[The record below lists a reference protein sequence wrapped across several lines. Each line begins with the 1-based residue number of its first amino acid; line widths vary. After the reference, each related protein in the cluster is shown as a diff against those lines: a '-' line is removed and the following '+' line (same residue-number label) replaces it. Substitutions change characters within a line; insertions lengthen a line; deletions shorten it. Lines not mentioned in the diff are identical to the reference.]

1 MPYREEHYNEGPAP
15 KAYPQVKHDKP
26 IHIVTVGL
34 AIEGDDPVG
43 YLIWQGHAMEWY
55 TNVGPRDGWRY
66 DVRAQ
71 VEGIIADGLDRGLE
85 PNEVWGV
92 ILDVAPIAIVAHEDD
107 PERFFATLRERWTAG
122 NE

>member
-1 MPYREEHYNEGPAP
+1 MPYREEHYNEGHTP
-15 KAYPQVKHDKP
+15 KAYPTVKLDQP

-43 YLIWQGHAMEWY
+43 YLIWQGPALEWY
-55 TNVGPRDGWRY
+55 TNVGQKDGWRY
-66 DVRAQ
+66 GVRAQ

-92 ILDVAPIAIVAHEDD
+92 VLDTAPIALVAHEDD
-107 PERFFATLRERWTAG
+107 PERFFDALRKRWAAL
-122 NE
+122 ND